1 MSTDAPK
8 GLFESIKALVD
19 RVVTLLHGRAEL
31 FTTELQEEIT
41 RLVGVLM
48 WAVVAVFT
56 AIIGTTFLAVMTLLF
71 IPASY
76 RGWAALAIA
85 VFFLIVATVGALSI
99 RKIARAKPRPFDAS
113 LNELEKDRAKLRG
126 ER

>member
-1 MSTDAPK
+1 MSDAPK
-8 GLFESIKALVD
+8 GLFESIKSLVD
-19 RVVTLLHGRAEL
+19 RVVTLLHGRVEL
-31 FTTELQEEIT
+31 FTTELQEELG
-41 RLVGVLM
+41 RLIGVVM
-48 WAVVAVFT
+48 WAIVAVFT

-76 RGWAALAIA
+76 RGWAALVIA
-85 VFFLIVATVGALSI
+85 VFFLGVATMGALTI
-99 RKIARAKPRPFDAS
+99 RKIVRAKPRPFDAS

>member
-8 GLFESIKALVD
+8 GLFDSIKSLVD

-31 FTTELQEEIT
+31 FTTELQEELG
-41 RLVGVLM
+41 RLVGVMM

-76 RGWAALAIA
+76 RGWAALVIA
-85 VFFLIVATVGALSI
+85 VLFLAVAAMGAMTI

-113 LNELEKDRAKLRG
+113 LSELEKDRAKLRG